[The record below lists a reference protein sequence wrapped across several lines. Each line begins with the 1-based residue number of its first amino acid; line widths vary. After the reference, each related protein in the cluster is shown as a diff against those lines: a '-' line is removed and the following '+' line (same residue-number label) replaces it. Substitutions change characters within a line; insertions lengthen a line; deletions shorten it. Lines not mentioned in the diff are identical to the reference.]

1 MGLRGKEE
9 RMWSVLALIVLGVAG
24 LWMYWSGRQAE
35 AVVNERDLR
44 ARFHQCIRERAPER
58 IDMLTKSRLRWR
70 SSEDYWVMSSVHYGV
85 GMCGTKKRFDEA
97 YDFDRYNERTYRR
110 DFKKSIE
117 PRLREAFREKV
128 KELDA

>member
-1 MGLRGKEE
+1 
-9 RMWSVLALIVLGVAG
+9 
-24 LWMYWSGRQAE
+24 
-35 AVVNERDLR
+35 
-44 ARFHQCIRERAPER
+44 
-58 IDMLTKSRLRWR
+58 
-70 SSEDYWVMSSVHYGV
+70 MSSVHYGV

-128 KELDA
+128 NELDA